1 MQVMREIFFIHTH
14 LFFLFYFSKKISV
27 LLRLKIILLL
37 FLKIEFIKW
46 YIILFLVKNWIKK
59 ELYFES
65 SGFSHISGFF

>member
-37 FLKIEFIKW
+37 FLKIEFIK
-46 YIILFLVKNWIKK
+46 
-59 ELYFES
+59 
-65 SGFSHISGFF
+65 